1 MTQIKIFYSRNPSP
15 ARELSVLED
24 NANKWLAEHDK
35 ETLVVDM
42 ELSRDDSG
50 SALMLL
56 YDIQNPTNFEDQ
68 DP

>member
-15 ARELSVLED
+15 TREIAALEE

-42 ELSRDDSG
+42 ELSRDESG

-56 YDIQNPTNFEDQ
+56 YDIQKLT
-68 DP
+68 DPEG

>member
-15 ARELSVLED
+15 ARELSVLEE

-42 ELSRDDSG
+42 ELNRDESG

-56 YDIQNPTNFEDQ
+56 YDIQRPM
-68 DP
+68 DPEG